1 MRIAWFTP
9 LSQKSA
15 IARFSVAATAALS
28 KIADVELC
36 YFDAETIR
44 EAAMAT
50 RHFQSAAF
58 VPAETLST
66 YDVVVYNFGN
76 YLPFHREIYLLS
88 RRWPGVC
95 VLHDFVMHHFFAAY
109 CFDYLGDPAAYQL
122 LLENSYGSSAPASGR
137 IWETDEVV
145 RFPLF
150 EEAIRGALGVITHSG
165 FFKDRVEACFAGP
178 VTRISLAYDTG
189 PTRSAIS
196 RKQLGLTADQILLVT
211 VGHVNPNKQIE
222 SVIDALAQIG
232 FDSRSI
238 VYAVLG
244 PASADYERKLKIQ
257 AEEKGLGPVVRFLGE
272 VSDEILGAYLSAAD
286 VCVNLRFPSME
297 GASASVIEEMLFCKP
312 VIVSDTG
319 FFSELPDDCVVKV
332 APGSAAEL
340 ASALT
345 NLVKDSSV
353 RELAGA
359 RAKAFAEAEFNADR
373 YAKRVLEFIA
383 EIQAAKPLLSLAD
396 RVGVELSRMGV
407 RADTRILEVV
417 AREIQDTFVSE
428 HPALHGRRRP

>member
-15 IARFSVAATAALS
+15 IARFSAAATASLS
-28 KIADVELC
+28 KMADLDLC
-36 YFDAETIR
+36 YFDAEDIR
-44 EAAMAT
+44 EPTVPT
-50 RHFQSAAF
+50 RHFQSAAS
-58 VPAETLST
+58 VPTETLNT

-95 VLHDFVMHHFFAAY
+95 ILHDLVMHHFFAAY
-109 CFDYLGDPAAYQL
+109 CFDYLRDAAAYQL
-122 LLENSYGSSAPASGR
+122 LLENSYGVSAPASGR
-137 IWETDEVV
+137 VWETEEVV

-150 EEAIRGALGVITHSG
+150 EEAIRGALGVITHSN

-178 VTRISLAYDTG
+178 VTRISLAYDKG
-189 PTRSAIS
+189 PTRSAVS
-196 RKQLGLTADQILLVT
+196 RKQLGLTPDQILLVT

-244 PASADYERKLKIQ
+244 PASPDYERKLKTQ
-257 AEEKGLGPVVRFLGE
+257 AEEKGLGSVVRFLGE

-286 VCVNLRFPSME
+286 VCVNLRFPAME
-297 GASASVIEEMLFCKP
+297 GASASVIEEMLFGKP
-312 VIVSDTG
+312 VIFTDTG
-319 FFSELPDDCVVKV
+319 FFSELPDECVIKV
-332 APGSAAEL
+332 PPGSATEL
-340 ASALT
+340 ASALRY
-345 NLVKDSSV
+345 LAKDSSA

-359 RAKAFAEAEFNADR
+359 RAKAFAEAEFHADR
-373 YAKRVLEFIA
+373 YAKRVMEFIG
-383 EIQAAKPLLSLAD
+383 EIQGAKPLISLVD
-396 RVGVELSRMGV
+396 RVGVELGRMGV
-407 RADTRILEVV
+407 RADTPILDVV